1 MKTYGLFDLLFA
13 GLYAWFGFVFTPSRS
28 TSFNAALGTLVGL
41 LILSGIGLFVGARW
55 GRLVAIVTSSL
66 LLVFAA
72 VVVLGM
78 VASSAYLR
86 GVYGPLGRGMAVMSL
101 LIAALVV
108 EAFALL
114 PLFQLRFLLSQRRA

>member
-1 MKTYGLFDLLFA
+1 MKTYALLDLAFA

-28 TSFNAALGTLVGL
+28 TAFNAALGTLIVL
-41 LILSGIGLFVGARW
+41 LVASGIGLAAGARW
-55 GRLVAIVTSSL
+55 GRVVAIVTSGL
-66 LLVFAA
+66 LLLFSA
-72 VVVLGM
+72 VAILGM

-101 LIAALVV
+101 LIAALFV

-114 PLFQLRFLLSQRRA
+114 PLFQLRFLLSRRRD